1 MAILRQFGLMRILLI
16 VLFTAFTSGA
26 SAQCPKNPE
35 ISEGLDQAYRTL
47 KFAKFPR
54 DAQAATDVLWRLW
67 TRAPD
72 NRAQRLLNRGM
83 RNLRLG
89 DLVAAEGLLTALIE
103 YCPNY
108 AEGYNQRAFARYL
121 AGKFQGALPDLD
133 QALSIQP
140 RHLGALSGKGLTHLA
155 LGQSELAAIEFRKEL
170 ALNPFSADRD
180 LIPNLGTDL

>member
-1 MAILRQFGLMRILLI
+1 MRVLLI
-16 VLFTAFTSGA
+16 VFFAALTSGA

-35 ISEGLDQAYRTL
+35 ISQELEQAYRTL

-72 NRAQRLLNRGM
+72 DRAQLMLNRGM
-83 RNLRLG
+83 MNLRLG
-89 DLVAAEGLLTALIE
+89 DLAAAEGLLTALIE

-108 AEGYNQRAFARYL
+108 AEGYNQRAFALYL
-121 AGKFQGALPDLD
+121 AGNFQGALPDLVHT
-133 QALSIQP
+133 LSIQP

-170 ALNPFSADRD
+170 ALNPFAADRD
-180 LIPNLGTDL
+180 LILNLGTDL

>member
-1 MAILRQFGLMRILLI
+1 MRVLRI
-16 VLFTAFTSGA
+16 VLCAALTSGA

-35 ISEGLDQAYRTL
+35 ISQELEQAYRTL

-72 NRAQRLLNRGM
+72 NRAQRMLNRGM
-83 RNLRLG
+83 MNLRLG
-89 DLVAAEGLLTALIE
+89 DLAAAEGLLTALIE

-121 AGKFQGALPDLD
+121 AGNFQGALPDLLRT
-133 QALSIQP
+133 LSIQP

-155 LGQSELAAIEFRKEL
+155 LGQSELAAIEFQKEL
-170 ALNPFSADRD
+170 ALNPFTADRD

>member
-1 MAILRQFGLMRILLI
+1 MFDLAQFEAMRSLFIF
-16 VLFTAFTSGA
+16 LFTAFTTGA
-26 SAQCPKNPE
+26 LAQCPKNPA
-35 ISEGLDQAYRTL
+35 ISEELDEAYRSL

-54 DAQAATDVLWRLW
+54 DAQVATDVLWSLW

-83 RNLRLG
+83 MNLQLG
-89 DLVAAEGLLTALIE
+89 NLAAAEGLLSALIE
-103 YCPNY
+103 YCPDY

-121 AGKFQGALPDLD
+121 AGDFDAALPDLVRT
-133 QALSIQP
+133 LSILP

-155 LGQSELAAIEFRKEL
+155 LGQPELAEIEFRREL
-170 ALNPFSADRD
+170 ALNPFTADRD